1 MKVVGVRMVDVVA
14 ALRRR
19 GVVRD
24 MVRFILPSS
33 GVK

>member
-24 MVRFILPSS
+24 IIAFLPSFPVS
-33 GVK
+33 

>member
-1 MKVVGVRMVDVVA
+1 MKVVGVRMVVVVT

-24 MVRFILPSS
+24 IIASLSS
-33 GVK
+33 FPVA